1 MLFIVHRVDR
11 PGTNALRMKTR
22 PAHLEWT
29 KTVGARLKF
38 AGPTLAE
45 DGKTMNGSIWVID
58 ADSLDAANA
67 LMTGDPYEKVG
78 LFESKIVRHFMQT
91 VPDPA

>member
-11 PGTNALRMKTR
+11 PGTNALHMKTR

-38 AGPTLAE
+38 AGPTMA
-45 DGKTMNGSIWVID
+45 
-58 ADSLDAANA
+58 
-67 LMTGDPYEKVG
+67 
-78 LFESKIVRHFMQT
+78 
-91 VPDPA
+91 